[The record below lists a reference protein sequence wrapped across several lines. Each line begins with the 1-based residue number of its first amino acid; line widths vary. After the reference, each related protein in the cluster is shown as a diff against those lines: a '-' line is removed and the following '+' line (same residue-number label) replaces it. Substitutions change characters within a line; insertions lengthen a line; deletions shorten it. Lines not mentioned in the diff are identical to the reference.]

1 MKGGVWISCLWAS
14 FVIVA
19 GIGLGIWSG
28 DVLLGLLLAG
38 GGIPALAIAAI
49 YQWRPAI
56 TTRRLPQTGM
66 PVLVIAIG
74 LVATAVGLSA
84 GIWLL
89 LIGGQIILVGL
100 LLLARE
106 LLAERGTDR

>member
-1 MKGGVWISCLWAS
+1 
-14 FVIVA
+14 
-19 GIGLGIWSG
+19 
-28 DVLLGLLLAG
+28 
-38 GGIPALAIAAI
+38 
-49 YQWRPAI
+49 
-56 TTRRLPQTGM
+56 M